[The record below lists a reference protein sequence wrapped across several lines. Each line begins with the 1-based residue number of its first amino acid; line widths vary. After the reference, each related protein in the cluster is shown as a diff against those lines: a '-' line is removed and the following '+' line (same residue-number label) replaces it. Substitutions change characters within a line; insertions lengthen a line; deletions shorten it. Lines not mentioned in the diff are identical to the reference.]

1 MRDILVAPE
10 DEEDDNDMVWSDES
24 SNKSN
29 TNPALFG
36 YRSVAHSLRPFH
48 PQLYQAVSLF
58 SVFSENVH
66 PLLPIFHMPT
76 LSRDYWDAIASL
88 DSLDRNTEALVFA
101 IYYAAIISMA
111 PAQCQSTMGLA
122 RDVAVERYRFAVE
135 QALARADL
143 LNTQSMVL
151 LQAAVLFL
159 SALRNQ
165 DDSRTTWSLTVLV
178 FHIAQAMG
186 LHRDGTA
193 FGVRPFETELR
204 RRLWWHILILDSRAS
219 DQHGFGPISYQSA
232 SDTHMPLNVDDADLA
247 PDMAA
252 PPAERDGPTEVTF
265 LLIRCEA
272 MRTAARIQLLSP
284 DTQVMVQRAGG
295 KAAGFTAERIE
306 IVRQMEETL
315 RTQYIQKC
323 HGGSPIL
330 MMSSLLAR
338 LVIVQ
343 FWLMMYYPFLSLE
356 TDKNGRPGGLR
367 TAAPNVQPQKVG
379 DNATT
384 AGKPGSS
391 TTSSPDMVS
400 RDQLFSTSVE
410 ALDLSSQLLHNPSVA
425 KYRWYS
431 QTHVHW
437 HIVAFV
443 LYEICRRPAS
453 PECERAWA
461 SVTKMYHTW
470 NMHDC
475 EKRGPIWKSVRRLM
489 AKAKYIREIQALS
502 GAGEPGEEMVG
513 RDGLESRPFPD
524 NRSSLLGLDSPSTW
538 TTSTPEAGASMAG
551 HSSPAAF
558 HGNSQGMFAMASE
571 DPFMHL
577 LNMSMDSQMED
588 IFGTLEMDSDVL
600 RGVGVGAA
608 SGVQGW
614 N

>member
-1 MRDILVAPE
+1 MRDIIAAPE
-10 DEEDDNDMVWSDES
+10 DEEDDHDVLYSDAS

-58 SVFSENVH
+58 SVFSENVQ

-88 DSLDRNTEALVFA
+88 DSVDRNTEALVFA
-101 IYYAAIISMA
+101 IYYAAIISM
-111 PAQCQSTMGLA
+111 PAEQCSAVMGLT

-143 LNTQSMVL
+143 LNTQSVVL
-151 LQAAVLFL
+151 LQAVVLFL

-193 FGVRPFETELR
+193 FGVAPFETELR

-219 DQHGFGPISYQSA
+219 DQHGLGPINYQSA
-232 SDTHMPLNVDDADLA
+232 FDTRMPLNVNDADLA

-252 PPAERDGPTEVTF
+252 PPAERDGATEMTF
-265 LLIRCEA
+265 LLVRCEA

-284 DTQVMVQRAGG
+284 DTQIMVQRAGG
-295 KAAGFTAERIE
+295 KAAGFTVERIG
-306 IVRQMEETL
+306 IVRQMEERL
-315 RTQYIQKC
+315 RTRYIEKC
-323 HGGSPIL
+323 DERTPIL
-330 MMSSLLAR
+330 MMSSLLSR
-338 LVIVQ
+338 LIIVH
-343 FWLMMYYPFLSLE
+343 FWIMMYYPFMSLKPGK
-356 TDKNGRPGGLR
+356 DGRPGVLR
-367 TAAPNVQPQKVG
+367 KAGPTAQAERASTAAPG
-379 DNATT
+379 T
-384 AGKPGSS
+384 PGGSC
-391 TTSSPDMVS
+391 PDMMN

-410 ALDLSSQLLHNPSVA
+410 ALGISSQLLHSPNVL
-425 KYRWYS
+425 KYKWYS
-431 QTHVHW
+431 QTHVQW

-443 LYEICRRPAS
+443 LSEICRRPPS
-453 PECERAWA
+453 PECDRAWA
-461 SVTKMYHTW
+461 SVTEMYHTW

-489 AKAKYIREIQALS
+489 AKAKYVREMQAAS
-502 GAGEPGEEMVG
+502 TAGEPTKAEARAGGDDGG
-513 RDGLESRPFPD
+513 RQMQSHPLLDDG
-524 NRSSLLGLDSPSTW
+524 SSLLGLESPSTW
-538 TTSTPEAGASMAG
+538 TTPASGAAMTENV
-551 HSSPAAF
+551 AAMNF
-558 HGNSQGMFAMASE
+558 GNSQDHMFTIDSD
-571 DPFMHL
+571 DPLMDL
-577 LNMSMDSQMED
+577 LNVSMDLPMED
-588 IFGTLEMDSDVL
+588 IFTTAGTGQDVPL
-600 RGVGVGAA
+600 GGVVNGAF
-608 SGVQGW
+608 GFQGW